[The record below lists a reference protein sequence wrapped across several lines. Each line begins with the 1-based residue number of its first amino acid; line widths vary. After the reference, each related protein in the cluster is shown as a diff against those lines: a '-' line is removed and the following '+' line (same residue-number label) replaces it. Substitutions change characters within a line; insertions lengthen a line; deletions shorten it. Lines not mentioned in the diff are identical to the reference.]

1 MDILRYLQYHPESS
15 RSEIMEGIGTDASPA
30 SVKRRMADAVSAG
43 DATVIGAGRSTKF
56 KLTER
61 ALLLMPFDIDTY
73 FQKEVDD
80 RDIHGAYNF
89 DLISDLLPKVDI
101 FTGEEME
108 TSVRHG
114 LPAMLFS

>member
-1 MDILRYLQYHPESS
+1 MDRLYLNILRYLQYHPESS

-30 SVKRRMADAVSAG
+30 SVKRRMADAVAAG
-43 DATVIGAGRSTKF
+43 DAAVIGAGRSTKF

-89 DLISDLLPKVDI
+89 ELISDLLPKM
-101 FTGEEME
+101 T
-108 TSVRHG
+108 RY
-114 LPAMLFS
+114 A